1 VKGDSPEL
9 RARPSKAMTT
19 AKTIMVGAPGKFAD
33 VDPIAILKA
42 VVRTVR
48 HHKLDWLIRE
58 DLIADGSIDGTKEAL
73 YTRLFADFQAQQIH
87 IRAQKDILGD
97 DLNPLHVMPGRDEEG
112 RFSFTK
118 NVDVPKNYL
127 SQAYLLHAYDV
138 SAPSSCLRR
147 QRIYVRRLRARPL
160 CTLRKTSSAQ

>member
-9 RARPSKAMTT
+9 RARPSKVMTT
-19 AKTIMVGAPGKFAD
+19 AKPIMVGAPGKFAD

-42 VVRTVR
+42 AVRTVR
-48 HHKLDWLIRE
+48 HHKLGWLRE
-58 DLIADGSIDGTKEAL
+58 DLLADGSIDGTKEAL

-97 DLNPLHVMPGRDEEG
+97 DFNPLHVMPGRDEEG

-118 NVDVPKNYL
+118 
-127 SQAYLLHAYDV
+127 
-138 SAPSSCLRR
+138 
-147 QRIYVRRLRARPL
+147 
-160 CTLRKTSSAQ
+160 T